1 MSDVTR
7 SKVIKALI
15 WKYMERFGKEGISFI
30 ISIFLARLL
39 MPEDFG
45 TLAIVAVFISLANV
59 LVQTGFNLALIQ
71 DKDAG
76 RIEFSSVFYASL
88 LFSIALYVLLF
99 LTAPVIA
106 TYYRIEELS
115 KILRVLALTLPFGAY
130 NSIQTAAVAKKLNFK
145 LIFTSSLLAIIVS
158 GTVGIIMAY
167 LGYGVWALV
176 GQNLTSVAISCIVMH
191 FTVKWRPE
199 LIFSW
204 TRLLSLLS
212 YGWKITASSIV
223 DSIYNNAFNLIIGKK
238 YSAQDLGFYT
248 RGRQFPLLIG
258 QNVSSSISAV
268 MIPTYSAYQS
278 ERKRLKQIMRRSIM
292 SGAFVMFPMMIGL
305 AVVAEPFIGLV
316 YTDKWLMSVPYMQ
329 IFAISFLFYPVNTAN
344 TQVLN
349 GIGRS
354 DIFLKINIQKKL
366 LGILFLLITMRFGV
380 LAIAVGYMISSLIGM
395 VLNILPNKMLMNYGL
410 KEQLKDILP
419 SLLLSIFM
427 GIICFL
433 LLFLDY
439 DYIFI
444 LIIQILTGIVIYFV
458 GAHLLKLEAYT
469 YLLMM
474 FKEVISK
481 RVIKRR

>member
-7 SKVIKALI
+7 GKVIKALI
-15 WKYMERFGKEGISFI
+15 WKYMERGGKEGISFI
-30 ISIFLARLL
+30 VSIFLARLL

-45 TLAIVAVFISLANV
+45 ALAIVAVFISLANV

-88 LFSIALYVLLF
+88 LFSIALYFLLF
-99 LTAPVIA
+99 FTAPAIA
-106 TYYRIEELS
+106 SYYRIAELS
-115 KILRVLALTLPFGAY
+115 RILRVLALTLPFGAY
-130 NSIQTAAVAKKLNFK
+130 NSIQTAVVAKKLNFK
-145 LIFTSSLLAIIVS
+145 LIFTSSLLAIIIS
-158 GTVGIIMAY
+158 GTLGITMAY
-167 LGYGVWALV
+167 LDCGVWALV
-176 GQNLTSVAISCIVMH
+176 GQNLTSVAISCIVMY

-199 LIFSW
+199 FIFSW
-204 TRLLSLLS
+204 RRLLSLLS

-223 DSIYNNAFNLIIGKK
+223 DAIYNNAFNLIIGKK
-238 YSAQDLGFYT
+238 YTAEDLGFYT

-258 QNVSSSISAV
+258 QNVSTSISAV
-268 MIPTYSAYQS
+268 MIPTYSAYQDD
-278 ERKRLKQIMRRSIM
+278 RKKLKQIMRRSIM
-292 SGAFVMFPMMIGL
+292 SGAFVMFPLMIGL
-305 AVVAEPFIGLV
+305 AAVAEPFIGLI
-316 YTDKWLMSVPYMQ
+316 YTDKWIMSVPYLQ

-366 LGILFLLITMRFGV
+366 IGILSLLITMRFGV
-380 LAIAVGYMISSLIGM
+380 LAIAIGYMISSLLGM
-395 VLNILPNKMLMNYGL
+395 VLNILPNKTLMNYGL

-427 GIICFL
+427 GIICYL
-433 LLFLDY
+433 ILFLEFSY
-439 DYIFI
+439 FI
-444 LIIQILTGIVIYFV
+444 TLIIQILTGAVLYFA
-458 GAHLLKLEAYT
+458 GAHLFKLEAYS

-481 RVIKRR
+481 RVMKRR